1 MVNDGSTLSLQASVA
16 FGALEPYLHPSPVLI
31 VISGPS
37 GVGKDSVIVRM
48 REQNYPFH
56 FVVTATDRAPRQGE
70 VHGIDYYFVTTA
82 EFEDMIAKDELF
94 EHALVYGQ
102 HKGVPKAHA
111 RRALQSGTDVIMR
124 LDVQG
129 AATIKQLLPTSRSIF
144 LVPPSMDT
152 LEDRLRRRRTDSEEQ
167 VQKRIRTALAEMQ
180 RMDEF
185 DYVVV
190 NHEGGLD
197 QTIDKIVAIIT
208 AEKCRFGRQ
217 AIRI

>member
-1 MVNDGSTLSLQASVA
+1 MLKDSSTLSPQARTA
-16 FGALEPYLHPSPVLI
+16 FDALEPYLHPAPVLL

-70 VHGIDYYFVTTA
+70 VDGLDYYFVSTA
-82 EFEDMIAKDELF
+82 EFRDMIANDELF

-102 HKGVPKAHA
+102 YKGVPKAHA

-129 AATIKQLLPTSRSIF
+129 AATIKRLIPASRSIF
-144 LVPPSMDT
+144 LVPPTMET
-152 LEDRLRRRRTDSEEQ
+152 LVDRLRRRRSDSEEQ
-167 VQKRIRTALAEMQ
+167 IQKRIQMALAEME
-180 RMDEF
+180 RIDEF

-190 NHEGGLD
+190 NHEGQLD
-197 QTIDKIVAIIT
+197 RTIDKIAAIIA
-208 AEKCRFGRQ
+208 AEKCRFGREQ
-217 AIRI
+217 IHI

>member
-1 MVNDGSTLSLQASVA
+1 MLNDSSTLSPQASTV
-16 FGALEPYLHPSPVLI
+16 FDALGPYLHPAPVLI

-37 GVGKDSVIVRM
+37 GVGKDSVIIRM

-70 VHGIDYYFVTTA
+70 VYGVDYYFVTTA
-82 EFEDMIAKDELF
+82 EFRDMIVHDELF

-102 HKGVPKAHA
+102 YKGVPKAHA

-129 AATIKQLLPTSRSIF
+129 AATIKRRIPASRSIF
-144 LVPPSMDT
+144 LVPPTMAT
-152 LEDRLRRRRTDSEEQ
+152 LVDRLRRRRTDSEEQ
-167 VQKRIRTALAEMQ
+167 IQKRIQTALAEME
-180 RMDEF
+180 RIDEF

-190 NHEGGLD
+190 NHEGRLD
-197 QTIDKIVAIIT
+197 QTIDRITAIIT
-208 AEKCRFGRQ
+208 AEKSRFGRQ
-217 AIRI
+217 EIHI